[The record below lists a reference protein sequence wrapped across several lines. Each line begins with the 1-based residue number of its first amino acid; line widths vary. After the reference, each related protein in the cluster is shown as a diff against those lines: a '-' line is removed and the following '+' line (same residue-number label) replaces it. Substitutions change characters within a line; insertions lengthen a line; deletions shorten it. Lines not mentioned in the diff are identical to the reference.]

1 MVCKLFYNSQVS
13 RLTITY
19 TKFYVPVVTL
29 STQDNAKLL
38 EQLKS
43 SFKRAINWNK
53 YQSRTTVQEQ
63 NRYLDSLIDPSFHGT
78 KWIFVFSFANKN
90 GWACYASYH
99 PPQVELKGYNVMM
112 DGRNVIDQPV
122 KNNLRPYH
130 NIQKNTTCWL
140 LDYSYFKNYCK
151 MIAIDLSKQ
160 QAFDATPKAIQ

>member
-1 MVCKLFYNSQVS
+1 MLLDNFENNLILTWSANCFITDATVNSQVP

-19 TKFYVPVVTL
+19 TKLYVPVVTL

-99 PPQVELKGYNVMM
+99 PPQVELKGYNVMI

-130 NIQKNTTCWL
+130 NIQKNTV
-140 LDYSYFKNYCK
+140 
-151 MIAIDLSKQ
+151 Q
-160 QAFDATPKAIQ
+160 